1 MFYQPSEHQIRA
13 TMERIGCDYLQARNH
28 LIGAQRAREIA
39 ERQRRDRYES
49 ALRSLMTRDERI
61 AYLTASTA
69 INEARRCADGWP
81 DWAADFARFVGNHKE
96 ARE

>member
-39 ERQRRDRYES
+39 ERQRKQRYAECL
-49 ALRSLMTRDERI
+49 ATLG
-61 AYLTASTA
+61 AK
-69 INEARRCADGWP
+69 P
-81 DWAADFARFVGNHKE
+81 
-96 ARE
+96 